1 MEPART
7 TAPSPQP
14 AGGDENAPAAPSSFA
29 ELLRLVRSGR
39 SPPGVRSPRA
49 APTGDTPTASS
60 LPRPKK
66 PWESRPAPK
75 ELFLF
80 KKTYKELLTIAKT
93 APSRYKPQINLATV

>member
-14 AGGDENAPAAPSSFA
+14 AGGEEDAEPPVPAAPSSFA

-66 PWESRPAPK
+66 PWETSAQNEDPPPT
-75 ELFLF
+75 FLVGALI
-80 KKTYKELLTIAKT
+80 LLDFHI
-93 APSRYKPQINLATV
+93 PYLNS